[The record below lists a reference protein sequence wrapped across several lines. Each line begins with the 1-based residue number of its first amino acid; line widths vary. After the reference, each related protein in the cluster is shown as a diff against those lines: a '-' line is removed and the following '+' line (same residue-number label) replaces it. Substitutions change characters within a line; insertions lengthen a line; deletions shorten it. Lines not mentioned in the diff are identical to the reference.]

1 MRNAIDPY
9 RKSHVIPESDLEE
22 STSCNALTEGTAEEA
37 LTNIGNA
44 LAQAS
49 TLLEDLENNGML
61 GTAIRRFA
69 SDLADSVGKV
79 TTDLNHRDDTD
90 SRKWARALLD
100 DAQSQLSLEVS
111 HQDSDTNG
119 EEITRKVTP
128 PTGVMTAAKAMSD
141 LSEDDLINAMTV
153 TRTILLD
160 VEDALRSISED
171 DAEEI
176 ADVGLTVAHMFLWGL
191 QNVHGQI
198 TPGMITNGAARSA
211 ASMDIE
217 IIDDEGEQSSSIGKE
232 NDSKGLNGQEQ
243 QRFRMLW
250 PPIGPALG
258 SAASWGKDNALQKP
272 ILSIA
277 LAMTLWPA
285 ALIAAFVGG
294 PILAADWCLQKSYDA
309 VKYKPVMEA
318 AEVSAANVYQVGKFY
333 FLVSKLMVKQS
344 IRVGKRQIKRRG
356 GLEQVAR
363 DVSVWTVDRA
373 LHPIESGE
381 MLWNSAK
388 WTCGKVTDGISFV
401 WDAASRE
408 VSIDGNIARD
418 GLY

>member
-1 MRNAIDPY
+1 MRSAMDPY
-9 RKSHVIPESDLEE
+9 GKSHVIPKSDLEE
-22 STSCNALTEGTAEEA
+22 STCNALTEGTAEEA

-79 TTDLNHRDDTD
+79 ATDLNHGDDTD

-100 DAQSQLSLEVS
+100 DAQLQLSLEVS

-119 EEITRKVTP
+119 EEIIQKVTP
-128 PTGVMTAAKAMSD
+128 TGAMTAAKAMSE

-198 TPGMITNGAARSA
+198 TPGMITNGTARSA
-211 ASMDIE
+211 ASVDIE
-217 IIDDEGEQSSSIGKE
+217 IIDDEGEESSSIGKE
-232 NDSKGLNGQEQ
+232 SDSNGLNGQEQ

-309 VKYKPVMEA
+309 VKDKPVMEA

-363 DVSVWTVDRA
+363 DVSDWTVDRA
-373 LHPIESGE
+373 LHPIESGK

-388 WTCGKVTDGISFV
+388 WTCGKVADGISFV
-401 WDAASRE
+401 RDAATRE

>member
-1 MRNAIDPY
+1 MDPY
-9 RKSHVIPESDLEE
+9 RKSHVIPKSDLEE
-22 STSCNALTEGTAEEA
+22 STYNALTEETAEVA

-49 TLLEDLENNGML
+49 NLLDDLEENGML

-79 TTDLNHRDDTD
+79 ATDLNHGDDTD
-90 SRKWARALLD
+90 SRKWARALLA
-100 DAQSQLSLEVS
+100 DAQAQLGLEES
-111 HQDSDTNG
+111 HQHSDTSA
-119 EEITRKVTP
+119 EEIIQKASPAVE
-128 PTGVMTAAKAMSD
+128 MTAAKAMSE
-141 LSEDDLINAMTV
+141 LSEDDLMNAMTV
-153 TRTILLD
+153 ARTILLD

-176 ADVGLTVAHMFLWGL
+176 ADVGLTVAKMFLWGL
-191 QNVHGQI
+191 QNVHGQV
-198 TPGMITNGAARSA
+198 TPDMMTNDTARSA

-217 IIDDEGEQSSSIGKE
+217 ILDDEGEQSPSIGTE
-232 NDSKGLNGQEQ
+232 NDSGGCSGQEQ
-243 QRFRMLW
+243 RRFRILW
-250 PPIGPALG
+250 PPIGPAVG
-258 SAASWGKDNALQKP
+258 SAASWGKDNALQNP

-285 ALIAAFVGG
+285 ALIAAFIGG
-294 PILAADWCLQKSYDA
+294 PIIAADFCLQKSYDA
-309 VKYKPVMEA
+309 VKDKPVMEA

-356 GLEQVAR
+356 GLQQVAR
-363 DVSVWTVDRA
+363 DVGDWTVDRA
-373 LHPIESGE
+373 LHPIESGK
-381 MLWNSAK
+381 MLWNSTK
-388 WTCGKVTDGISFV
+388 WTCGKLADGISFAR
-401 WDAASRE
+401 DAATRE
-408 VSIDGNIARD
+408 VRIDGSVARD

>member
-1 MRNAIDPY
+1 MDPY
-9 RKSHVIPESDLEE
+9 RKSHVIPKSDLEE
-22 STSCNALTEGTAEEA
+22 STYNALTEETAEVA

-49 TLLEDLENNGML
+49 NLLDDLEENGML

-79 TTDLNHRDDTD
+79 ATDLNHGDDTD
-90 SRKWARALLD
+90 SRKWARALLA
-100 DAQSQLSLEVS
+100 DAQSQLGLEES
-111 HQDSDTNG
+111 HQHSVTSA
-119 EEITRKVTP
+119 EEIIQKASPAVE
-128 PTGVMTAAKAMSD
+128 MTAAKAMSE
-141 LSEDDLINAMTV
+141 LSEDDLMNAMTV
-153 TRTILLD
+153 ARTILLD

-176 ADVGLTVAHMFLWGL
+176 ADVGLTVAKMFLWGL
-191 QNVHGQI
+191 QNVHGQV
-198 TPGMITNGAARSA
+198 TPDMMTNDTARSA

-217 IIDDEGEQSSSIGKE
+217 ILDDEGEQSPSIGTE
-232 NDSKGLNGQEQ
+232 NDSGGCSGQEQ
-243 QRFRMLW
+243 RRFRILW
-250 PPIGPALG
+250 PPIGPAVG
-258 SAASWGKDNALQKP
+258 SAASWGKDNALQNP

-285 ALIAAFVGG
+285 ALIAAFIGG
-294 PILAADWCLQKSYDA
+294 PIIAADFCLQKSYDA
-309 VKYKPVMEA
+309 VKDKPVMEA

-356 GLEQVAR
+356 GLQQVAR
-363 DVSVWTVDRA
+363 DVGDWTVDRA
-373 LHPIESGE
+373 LHPIESGK
-381 MLWNSAK
+381 MLWNSTK
-388 WTCGKVTDGISFV
+388 WTCGKLADGISFAR
-401 WDAASRE
+401 DAATRE
-408 VSIDGNIARD
+408 VRIDGSVARD

>member
-1 MRNAIDPY
+1 MDPY
-9 RKSHVIPESDLEE
+9 RKSHVIPKSDLEE
-22 STSCNALTEGTAEEA
+22 STYNALTEETAEVA

-49 TLLEDLENNGML
+49 NLLDDLEENGML

-79 TTDLNHRDDTD
+79 ATDLNHGDDTD
-90 SRKWARALLD
+90 SRKWARALLA
-100 DAQSQLSLEVS
+100 DAQSQLGLEES
-111 HQDSDTNG
+111 HQHSVTSA
-119 EEITRKVTP
+119 EEIIQKASPAVE
-128 PTGVMTAAKAMSD
+128 MTAAKAMSE
-141 LSEDDLINAMTV
+141 LSEDDLMNAMTV
-153 TRTILLD
+153 ARTILLD

-176 ADVGLTVAHMFLWGL
+176 ADVGLTVAKMFLWGL
-191 QNVHGQI
+191 QNVHGQV
-198 TPGMITNGAARSA
+198 TPDMMTNDTARSA

-217 IIDDEGEQSSSIGKE
+217 ILDDEGEQSPSIGTE
-232 NDSKGLNGQEQ
+232 NDSGGCSGQEQ
-243 QRFRMLW
+243 RRFRILW
-250 PPIGPALG
+250 PPIGPAVG
-258 SAASWGKDNALQKP
+258 SAASWGKDNALQNP

-285 ALIAAFVGG
+285 ALIAAFIGG
-294 PILAADWCLQKSYDA
+294 PIIAADFCLQKSYDA
-309 VKYKPVMEA
+309 VKDKPVMEA

-363 DVSVWTVDRA
+363 DVGDWTVDRA
-373 LHPIESGE
+373 LHPIESGK
-381 MLWNSAK
+381 MLWNSTK
-388 WTCGKVTDGISFV
+388 WTCGKLADGISFAR
-401 WDAASRE
+401 DAATRE
-408 VSIDGNIARD
+408 VRIDGSVARD